1 MPGVHACMF
10 MQSIEEVERD
20 VLNGQKLQGTTTAL
34 EVHHFLKAR
43 NQTDEYVLTIDD
55 MRALMRDDYHRFPLM
70 ASVYKVIYER
80 ADPDTV
86 IQSLHNLEVVK

>member
-1 MPGVHACMF
+1 
-10 MQSIEEVERD
+10 VERD

-43 NQTDEYVLTIDD
+43 NQTDD
-55 MRALMRDDYHRFPLM
+55 FPLM
-70 ASVYKVIYER
+70 TSVYKVIYER
-80 ADPDTV
+80 ANPDTV